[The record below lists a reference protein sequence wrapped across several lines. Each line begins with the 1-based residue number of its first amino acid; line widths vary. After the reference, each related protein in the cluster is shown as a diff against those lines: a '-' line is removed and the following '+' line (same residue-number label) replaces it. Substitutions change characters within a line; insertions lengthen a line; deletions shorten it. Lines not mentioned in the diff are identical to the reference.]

1 MKTTKVQIEDMTY
14 EVEYG
19 FGALY
24 RKIAKSLPTPETLR
38 AILSLVG
45 FTASEEEIKAWPL
58 FRRIEAEAYA
68 LCVHLRA
75 GDNPT
80 RVPVR
85 PAWFPEP
92 WKGNSGDEVDDDL
105 FYGLAPTHL
114 PPAPPVVLGEQ

>member
-1 MKTTKVQIEDMTY
+1 MKTTKVQIEGMTY
-14 EVEYG
+14 EVEHG

-24 RKIAKSLPTPETLR
+24 RKLAANPATPETVR
-38 AILSLVG
+38 AVLSLIG
-45 FTASEEEIKAWPL
+45 YIASEADIKAWPL

-75 GDNPT
+75 SDNPT

-92 WKGNSGDEVDDDL
+92 WKGPTEEDD
-105 FYGLAPTHL
+105 FGLAHSPTSL
-114 PPAPPVVLGEQ
+114 PPAPPAPVLT

>member
-1 MKTTKVQIEDMTY
+1 MGMKTTKVRIEGTTY
-14 EVEYG
+14 EVEHG

-24 RKIAKSLPTPETLR
+24 RKLAAKPATPETVR

-45 FTASEEEIKAWPL
+45 FIASEDEIKAWPL

-80 RVPVR
+80 RVPVK
-85 PAWFPEP
+85 PVWFPKA
-92 WKGNSGDEVDDDL
+92 WQGRAQGV
-105 FYGLAPTHL
+105 GVGRGPTPTKL
-114 PPAPPVVLGEQ
+114 PPAPPAPVLT